1 MHIALW
7 LIAVA
12 LLLTGSALWLW
23 QRAQQRTRQDVSA
36 AFVNRQIQG
45 MQQAQLQPQPQG
57 ANEAVPQRQL
67 TTEALRNFFLR
78 AGIQHPSGK
87 LYARII
93 VPGVILTLLALIF
106 GGWLSALGTVL
117 LYAMLAAFYFWLKTS
132 KMQRTMIRQLPG
144 FLDTLVRLVTIGNS
158 IGAAFQ
164 TGIGST
170 EGPLR
175 IILERANRQ
184 VQAGVDL
191 EHALRQQATIYKFK
205 ELDLVAAVI
214 GVSARFGGRSDLVL
228 ERMAAFMRDL
238 EHAQNEMASLSAEIR
253 LSAWIMGILPIAIG
267 IFLIVF
273 NNNMFVGM
281 WLDPIGK
288 KMLIG
293 AFMLEVVGGYGLY
306 RLAKSI

>member
-1 MHIALW
+1 
-7 LIAVA
+7 
-12 LLLTGSALWLW
+12 
-23 QRAQQRTRQDVSA
+23 
-36 AFVNRQIQG
+36 
-45 MQQAQLQPQPQG
+45 MQL
-57 ANEAVPQRQL
+57 V
-67 TTEALRNFFLR
+67 
-78 AGIQHPSGK
+78 
-87 LYARII
+87 
-93 VPGVILTLLALIF
+93 VPGTALVLLALIL
-106 GGWLSALGTVL
+106 GGWLSALGTAL
-117 LYAMLAAFYFWLKTS
+117 LYAMLVVFYFWLRTS
-132 KMQRTMIRQLPG
+132 KIQRTLIRQLPG

-175 IILERANRQ
+175 VILDRANRQ

-191 EHALRQQATIYKFK
+191 EHALRQQAAIYKFK

-214 GVSARFGGRSDLVL
+214 GVSSRFGGRSDLVL

-267 IFLIVF
+267 IFLIIF
-273 NNNMFVGM
+273 NNNLFVGM
-281 WLDPIGK
+281 WQDPIGK
-288 KMLIG
+288 KMLLG
-293 AFMLEVVGGYGLY
+293 AVVLEIVGGYFLY

>member
-7 LIAVA
+7 LLAAA

-23 QRAQQRTRQDVSA
+23 QRAQQRSRQDVSA
-36 AFVNRQIQG
+36 EFVNRQIQG
-45 MQQAQLQPQPQG
+45 MQQGQLQPQS
-57 ANEAVPQRQL
+57 ASEAAQQQPL

-87 LYARII
+87 LYAQIL
-93 VPGVILTLLALIF
+93 VPGIVLTLFALIL
-106 GGWLSALGTVL
+106 GGWLSALGTAM
-117 LYAMLAAFYFWLKTS
+117 LYAMLAVFYFWLKTS
-132 KMQRTMIRQLPG
+132 KMQRTLIRQLPG

-164 TGIGST
+164 TGIGGV

-175 IILERANRQ
+175 VILDRANRQ

-191 EHALRQQATIYKFK
+191 EHALRQQAAIYRFK

-214 GVSARFGGRSDLVL
+214 GVSARFGGRSDVVL

-238 EHAQNEMASLSAEIR
+238 EHAQNEMISLSAEIR

-267 IFLIVF
+267 IFLIIF

-281 WLDPIGK
+281 WIDPIGK

-293 AFMLEVVGGYGLY
+293 AAMLEVVGGYCLY

>member
-7 LIAVA
+7 LLAAA

-23 QRAQQRTRQDVSA
+23 QRAQHRTQQDVSA
-36 AFVNRQIQG
+36 AFVDRQIQG
-45 MQQAQLQPQPQG
+45 MQPLQQQPQNAEQTSQQARLPS
-57 ANEAVPQRQL
+57 
-67 TTEALRNFFLR
+67 EALRNFFLR

-87 LYARII
+87 LYVQLV
-93 VPGVILTLLALIF
+93 VPGMALVLLALIL
-106 GGWLSALGTVL
+106 GGWLSALGTAL
-117 LYAMLAAFYFWLKTS
+117 LYAMLVVFYFWLRTS
-132 KMQRTMIRQLPG
+132 KMQRTLIRQLPG
-144 FLDTLVRLVTIGNS
+144 FLDTLVRLVAIGNS

-175 IILERANRQ
+175 VILDRANRQ

-191 EHALRQQATIYKFK
+191 EHALRQQAAVYKFK

-214 GVSARFGGRSDLVL
+214 GISSRFGGRSDVVL

-267 IFLIVF
+267 IFLIIF

-281 WLDPIGK
+281 WQDPVGK
-288 KMLIG
+288 KMLLG
-293 AFMLEVVGGYGLY
+293 AVVLEIVGGYFLY

>member
-7 LIAVA
+7 LLAAA

-23 QRAQQRTRQDVSA
+23 QRAQYRTQQDVSA
-36 AFVNRQIQG
+36 AFVDRQIQG
-45 MQQAQLQPQPQG
+45 MQPLQQQPQNAGQVLQQPHL
-57 ANEAVPQRQL
+57 PS
-67 TTEALRNFFLR
+67 EALRNFFLR

-87 LYARII
+87 LYVQLV
-93 VPGVILTLLALIF
+93 VPGIVLVLLALIL
-106 GGWLSALGTVL
+106 GGWLSALGTAL
-117 LYAMLAAFYFWLKTS
+117 LYAMLVVFYFWLRTS
-132 KMQRTMIRQLPG
+132 KMQRTLIRQLPG
-144 FLDTLVRLVTIGNS
+144 FLDTLVRLVAIGNS

-175 IILERANRQ
+175 VILDRANRQ

-191 EHALRQQATIYKFK
+191 EHALRQQAAVYKFK

-214 GVSARFGGRSDLVL
+214 GISSRFGGRSDVVL

-253 LSAWIMGILPIAIG
+253 LSAWIMAILPIAIG
-267 IFLIVF
+267 IFLIIF

-281 WLDPIGK
+281 WEDPIGK
-288 KMLIG
+288 KMLLG
-293 AFMLEVVGGYGLY
+293 AVVLEIVGGYFLY

>member
-7 LIAVA
+7 LLAGA

-23 QRAQQRTRQDVSA
+23 QRAQHRTQQDVSA
-36 AFVNRQIQG
+36 AFVDRQIQG
-45 MQQAQLQPQPQG
+45 MQQLQQQPQSAEPALQQSRL
-57 ANEAVPQRQL
+57 PS
-67 TTEALRNFFLR
+67 EALRNFFLR

-87 LYARII
+87 LYVQLV
-93 VPGVILTLLALIF
+93 VPGMALVLLALIL
-106 GGWLSALGTVL
+106 GGWLSALGTAL
-117 LYAMLAAFYFWLKTS
+117 LYAMLVVFYFWLRTS
-132 KMQRTMIRQLPG
+132 KMQRTLIRQLPG

-175 IILERANRQ
+175 VILDRANRQ

-191 EHALRQQATIYKFK
+191 EHALRQQAAIYKFK

-214 GVSARFGGRSDLVL
+214 GVSSRFGGRSDLVL

-267 IFLIVF
+267 MFLIIF

-281 WLDPIGK
+281 WQDPIGK
-288 KMLIG
+288 KMLLG
-293 AFMLEVVGGYGLY
+293 ALALEIIGGYWLH

>member
-7 LIAVA
+7 LLATA

-23 QRAQQRTRQDVSA
+23 QRAQHRTQQDVSA
-36 AFVNRQIQG
+36 AFVERQIQG
-45 MQQAQLQPQPQG
+45 MQQVQRQPQS
-57 ANEAVPQRQL
+57 AEEASQQPRL
-67 TTEALRNFFLR
+67 PSEALRNFFLR

-87 LYARII
+87 LYVQLIA
-93 VPGVILTLLALIF
+93 PGVALVLLALIF
-106 GGWLSALGTVL
+106 GGWLSALGTAL
-117 LYAMLAAFYFWLKTS
+117 LYAMLVVFYFWLRTS
-132 KMQRTMIRQLPG
+132 RMQRTLIRQLPG

-164 TGIGST
+164 TGITST

-175 IILERANRQ
+175 VILDRANRQ

-191 EHALRQQATIYKFK
+191 EHALRQQAAIYKFK

-214 GVSARFGGRSDLVL
+214 GVSSRFGGRSDLVL

-267 IFLIVF
+267 IFLIIF
-273 NNNMFVGM
+273 NNNMFAGM
-281 WLDPIGK
+281 WYDPIGK

-293 AFMLEVVGGYGLY
+293 AVMLEVIGGYGLY

>member
-7 LIAVA
+7 LLAAA

-23 QRAQQRTRQDVSA
+23 QRAQHRTQQAVSA
-36 AFVNRQIQG
+36 AFVDRQIQG
-45 MQQAQLQPQPQG
+45 MQQMQQS
-57 ANEAVPQRQL
+57 EQRQNETAQQRKL
-67 TTEALRNFFLR
+67 PIEAMRNFFLR

-87 LYARII
+87 LYIRLI
-93 VPGVILTLLALIF
+93 VPGIALTVLALIV
-106 GGWLSALGTVL
+106 GGWLSALGSLL
-117 LYAMLAAFYFWLKTS
+117 LYTMLVVFYFWLKTS
-132 KMQRTMIRQLPG
+132 KLQRIMLRQVPG

-164 TGIGST
+164 TGILST

-175 IILERANRQ
+175 VVLDRANRQ

-191 EHALRQQATIYKFK
+191 EHALRQQAAIYRFK
-205 ELDLVAAVI
+205 ELDLIGAVI

-238 EHAQNEMASLSAEIR
+238 EHAQNELVSLSAEIR
-253 LSAWIMGILPIAIG
+253 LSAWIMGILPIGIG
-267 IFLIVF
+267 IFLIIF
-273 NNNMFVGM
+273 NNDMFAGM
-281 WLDPIGK
+281 WNDPVGK

-293 AFMLEVVGGYGLY
+293 AVMLEVGGGYGLY
-306 RLAKSI
+306 RLAKTV

>member
-7 LIAVA
+7 LLAAA

-23 QRAQQRTRQDVSA
+23 QRAQQRTQQDVSA
-36 AFVNRQIQG
+36 AFVDRQIQG
-45 MQQAQLQPQPQG
+45 IQQPQQQQQSAEAASQQPQL
-57 ANEAVPQRQL
+57 PS
-67 TTEALRNFFLR
+67 EALRNFFLR

-87 LYARII
+87 LYVQLV
-93 VPGVILTLLALIF
+93 VPGIVLVLLALIL
-106 GGWLSALGTVL
+106 GGWLSALGTAL
-117 LYAMLAAFYFWLKTS
+117 LYAMLVVFYFWLRTS
-132 KMQRTMIRQLPG
+132 KMQRTLIRQLPG

-175 IILERANRQ
+175 VILDRANRQ

-191 EHALRQQATIYKFK
+191 EHALRQQAAVYKFK

-214 GVSARFGGRSDLVL
+214 GISSRFGGRSDVVL

-253 LSAWIMGILPIAIG
+253 LSAWIMAILPIAIG
-267 IFLIVF
+267 IFLIIF
-273 NNNMFVGM
+273 NNNLFVGM
-281 WLDPIGK
+281 WQDPVGK
-288 KMLIG
+288 KMLVG
-293 AFMLEVVGGYGLY
+293 AVVLEIVGGYFLY